1 MTSRD
6 LDEAV
11 ARLRAASLRNDPLAR
26 DPTIDESAADL
37 GPPRGRP
44 DGAGQ
49 PAIDPAITEARGQ
62 IGQGPMVRLDA
73 MPVGA
78 VVPPPRREPTFAAA
92 PPDGHGAA
100 TPFAAPDVSAERRA
114 RFGRREEPPSPLE
127 LSGEDER
134 RGPGAAATLVAI
146 GARVQAFLST
156 QVSALAARR
165 RAALAEKEAQAAQA
179 RQSDAPSETLEY
191 DAEAVDEFSGED
203 APRRGRLASQR
214 SARQAPLTERERRWQ
229 RRRRRY
235 VTEEILGWILV
246 PIIIVAVYFGVTGIL
261 AAFGYTIDDLV
272 EGARMLMQALG

>member
-26 DPTIDESAADL
+26 DPVIDESAADL

-49 PAIDPAITEARGQ
+49 PVVDPDITEARAQ

-78 VVPPPRREPTFAAA
+78 VVPPSRREPIVGAA
-92 PPDGHGAA
+92 PPVDHGA
-100 TPFAAPDVSAERRA
+100 PPSFAALDMSAERRA
-114 RFGRREEPPSPLE
+114 RFGRREEPPSP
-127 LSGEDER
+127 SDIAGDDER
-134 RGPGAAATLVAI
+134 RGAAATLVAI
-146 GARVQAFLST
+146 GARVQAFLATQLST
-156 QVSALAARR
+156 LAARR
-165 RAALAEKEAQAAQA
+165 RAARAEKEARAAQA
-179 RQSDAPSETLEY
+179 DQVTDAAETLEPDQQAAY
-191 DAEAVDEFSGED
+191 DLSGEE
-203 APRRGRLASQR
+203 APRRGRFGAQR
-214 SARQAPLTERERRWQ
+214 SSTRQAPLSERERRWQ

-246 PIIIVAVYFGVTGIL
+246 PVIIVALYLGVTGIL